1 MKPIVAL
8 GRKTALRSFM
18 LPVFACGF
26 MQAAPSFA
34 QDKTIVLGAAVQLT
48 GSLANTGRYY
58 RDAYNFAIDAIN
70 AKGGVDAG
78 GVKYKLK
85 LDLLDSESD
94 VNLGV
99 RQYVKLVS
107 QDKVNFLLGPFSSD
121 DALDDSS
128 VSEKYQIP
136 MVQGGGASNQIFSR
150 GYKYIFGTLPSA
162 DDYFKSTIAMVE
174 KLEPKAKTAA
184 LVAADDSFDVSVA
197 KGTRPLLKQAGLELV
212 GDDQYSE
219 HSPDFSSI
227 LSVIKSKSP
236 DLILWTGHEP
246 EALNFIR
253 QAKSLNV
260 SPKLMYSF
268 TVGVPSADF
277 RKALGKDANYAFGMT
292 PWLPLAALKDDWFG
306 DAASFADAYQKK
318 FGYAPDYHAA
328 SGVADV
334 ETLVKAI
341 EAAGG
346 LDPAKVRD
354 AIAKSD
360 FQSLYGHIAFSA
372 TGQISL
378 LQSVIQVQDGKLAP
392 IFSTDFINKP
402 LYPLPPWNKR
412 S

>member
-1 MKPIVAL
+1 M
-8 GRKTALRSFM
+8 
-18 LPVFACGF
+18 
-26 MQAAPSFA
+26 
-34 QDKTIVLGAAVQLT
+34 
-48 GSLANTGRYY
+48 
-58 RDAYNFAIDAIN
+58 
-70 AKGGVDAG
+70 
-78 GVKYKLK
+78 K

-107 QDKVNFLLGPFSSD
+107 QDKVNFLLGSFSSD
-121 DALDDSS
+121 DVLDDSS

-174 KLEPKAKTAA
+174 KLKPKATTAA
-184 LVAADDSFDVSVA
+184 LVAADDAFDVSVA
-197 KGTRPLLKQAGLELV
+197 RGTRPLLKQAGIELI
-212 GDDQYSE
+212 GDYPYSE

-227 LSVIKSKSP
+227 LSVIKSTSP
-236 DLILWTGHEP
+236 DLVLWTGHEP

-268 TVGVPSADF
+268 TDAVPSADF
-277 RKALGKDANYAFGMT
+277 RTALGKDANYAFGMT

-318 FGYAPDYHAA
+318 FGYAPDYHTA
-328 SGVADV
+328 SGVAVV

-346 LDPAKVRD
+346 IDPVKVRD

-360 FQSLYGHIAFSA
+360 FQSLYGHIAFGA
-372 TGQISL
+372 NGQISL
-378 LQSVIQVQDGKLAP
+378 LQSVIQVQDGKVTP
-392 IFSTDFINKP
+392 IFSTDFINKA
-402 LYPLPPWNKR
+402 LYPLPPWNER